1 MVDRSAFPDNSYPD
15 SSPLDNSGP
24 DNSHPDSSGPGDSS
38 RRRFITSAGV
48 GLAGLALAS
57 PALAAASDS
66 NNAGQP
72 CRRYQDKVVLI
83 TGATSGIGEAT
94 AHAYAHEGAKVFF
107 CGRREERGAAVQKA
121 IRDAGGE
128 ATYMRAD
135 VREEGQVAAFVAS
148 CVEVYGG
155 LDIAFNNAGITG
167 FQGSFDELDL
177 DGVGYYRD
185 IMRTNVDG
193 VMYAMRYE
201 LPVMRAAGG
210 GIIVNTG
217 SSLSHR
223 GSPQLGAYAA
233 SKHAVIGLTR
243 SAAARDAGNGIR
255 IISVSPGGTRTDIH
269 RPYMPEGAAQSRG
282 DGRANTPMGRLA
294 EPEDIAAIVLATT
307 DPACTFLNG
316 DDVRADGAA
325 TA

>member
-1 MVDRSAFPDNSYPD
+1 MANRFPFQDTSGSSPATPD
-15 SSPLDNSGP
+15 SG
-24 DNSHPDSSGPGDSS
+24 
-38 RRRFITSAGV
+38 RRKFLTSAGA

-57 PALAAASDS
+57 SAQASEHS
-66 NNAGQP
+66 GNGQP
-72 CRRYQDKVVLI
+72 CRRYQDTVVLI

-94 AHAYAHEGAKVFF
+94 AHAYAREGARVFF
-107 CGRREERGAAVQKA
+107 CGRREDRGAAVEKA

-135 VREEGQVAAFVAS
+135 VREEEQVAAFVAR
-148 CVEVYGG
+148 CVEVYGR

-167 FQGSFDELDL
+167 FQGTFDQLEV
-177 DGVGYYRD
+177 DGVGYYHD

-193 VMYAMRYE
+193 VMYAMRHE
-201 LPVMRAAGG
+201 LPVMRAAGS

-217 SSLSHR
+217 SSLAHR

-243 SAAARDAGNGIR
+243 SAAASEAAHGIR
-255 IISVSPGGTRTDIH
+255 VVSVSPGGTRTDIH
-269 RPYMPEGAAQSRG
+269 RPYMPPEAANRPST
-282 DGRANTPMGRLA
+282 GRSNTPMGRLA
-294 EPEDIAAIVLATT
+294 EPEEIAAVVLAVT
-307 DPACTFLNG
+307 DPSCIFLNG